1 MVLLAVIYLAFIALG
16 FPDSLLGAAWPM
28 MRVDIAAPLS
38 MAGAV
43 SMVCSAGTICS
54 SLMSSRVVNRFGTGK
69 VTALSTA
76 LTAVAMI
83 GYALAP
89 APWVLF
95 VAAVPLGLGAG
106 AVDAAL
112 NNYVALHYEAK
123 HMSWLHCCWG
133 VGCSIGPMILAGC
146 IAGGLGW
153 RMGYAIV
160 IGLQF
165 LLVAV
170 MAATQKLWKTE
181 NASPI
186 AHEAAEQ
193 HFLTNGQALRL
204 PGMKA
209 VLFTFLCYCAAE
221 SSMILWTASYA
232 EFLGASKDQ
241 ASFASSLFFIGIT
254 VGRGLNGFLA
264 MRFTSKQLIRAG
276 IALMLTGIAVLL
288 LPLGYAGCLAGVLI
302 IGLGCAPIYPCTIH
316 ETPHRFGASSSQAAT
331 GLQMSFA
338 YTGSTF
344 MPPLMGLLT
353 NVTGMGIL
361 PLWMLG
367 LTGIMLVC
375 NEMVNKRT
383 IQREN

>member
-89 APWVLF
+89 APWLLF

-193 HFLTNGQALRL
+193 KFLTNGQALRL

-264 MRFTSKQLIRAG
+264 MRYTSKQLIRTG

-302 IGLGCAPIYPCTIH
+302 IGLGCAPIYPCIIH
-316 ETPHRFGASSSQAAT
+316 MTPAVFGKDRSQAMI
-331 GLQMSFA
+331 GVQMAFA
-338 YTGSTF
+338 YIGF
-344 MPPLMGLLT
+344 LLMPPLFGVIADHISISL
-353 NVTGMGIL
+353 L
-361 PLWMLG
+361 PLYQ
-367 LTGIMLVC
+367 LVLLAC
-375 NEMVNKRT
+375 MFITHELVAGKKK
-383 IQREN
+383 